1 MPTAQELQEKGA
13 DEATMSNAFANWLA
27 ETLRP
32 LRLARWDIFQPW
44 FLRDEELESG
54 GGGLTWLLED
64 VRWRWR

>member
-1 MPTAQELQEKGA
+1 
-13 DEATMSNAFANWLA
+13 MSNAFANWLA